1 MFFKKKKNNEYDSYE
16 DDIYENEETIDS
28 YGETDYNSNSYD
40 DYDDLEEKPRRKRKG
55 KRFK

>member
-28 YGETDYNSNSYD
+28 YGETDYN
-40 DYDDLEEKPRRKRKG
+40 
-55 KRFK
+55 